1 MQKDNRPYFVRLLVE
16 NFYKFWSKHFLIPQ
30 FKRVGKNLD
39 VNKPWNIDVYGNNIS
54 IGDYATLITASDK
67 RIDLSTWET
76 DKINGEIKLGAYI
89 LISPGT
95 SIRSAKKITIGESTM
110 IASDVT
116 ITDSDWHGIYDRTD
130 YVATPKEVIIEENVW
145 IGEKSIILKGTKIGK
160 NSIIGAGSVVSGEV
174 PDNVVFAGNP
184 AREIKKLDK
193 EDFVTR
199 KSLFSESSTYLDDL
213 LTIEKKTLET
223 NTFFGW
229 IKSIFWPKK

>member
-1 MQKDNRPYFVRLLVE
+1 
-16 NFYKFWSKHFLIPQ
+16 
-30 FKRVGKNLD
+30 
-39 VNKPWNIDVYGNNIS
+39 
-54 IGDYATLITASDK
+54 
-67 RIDLSTWET
+67 
-76 DKINGEIKLGAYI
+76 
-89 LISPGT
+89 
-95 SIRSAKKITIGESTM
+95 M

-145 IGEKSIILKGTKIGK
+145 IGEKSIVLKGTKIGK

-174 PDNVVFAGNP
+174 PENVIFAGNP

>member
-1 MQKDNRPYFVRLLVE
+1 
-16 NFYKFWSKHFLIPQ
+16 
-30 FKRVGKNLD
+30 
-39 VNKPWNIDVYGNNIS
+39 
-54 IGDYATLITASDK
+54 
-67 RIDLSTWET
+67 
-76 DKINGEIKLGAYI
+76 
-89 LISPGT
+89 
-95 SIRSAKKITIGESTM
+95 M

-145 IGEKSIILKGTKIGK
+145 IGEKSIVLKGTKIGK

-174 PDNVVFAGNP
+174 PDNVIFAGNP